1 MLGLAG
7 ALRQAPC
14 KTCKRGVSETVPSNP
29 ISFPLQNKNKTKR
42 NRNRAGSLAMGNL
55 FPQVGATG
63 SVRGTAVPSSVL
75 GPSSSEE
82 LFQEVLV

>member
-29 ISFPLQNKNKTKR
+29 ISFPLQNKNKTK
-42 NRNRAGSLAMGNL
+42 RNRAGSLAMGNL